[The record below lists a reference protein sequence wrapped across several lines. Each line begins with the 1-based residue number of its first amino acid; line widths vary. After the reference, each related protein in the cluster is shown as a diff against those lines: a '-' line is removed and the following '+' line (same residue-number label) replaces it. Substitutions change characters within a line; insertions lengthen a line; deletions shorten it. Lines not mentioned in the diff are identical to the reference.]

1 MLILILKLIK
11 KMKNRKFIVTLFLT
25 LISVV
30 FVGQNL
36 VEFDK
41 SSAVENAL
49 KGLSTDISENWAVV
63 ATPQR
68 DINDKKSVGGVLFYR
83 LAEGKW
89 NLFQEIYP
97 NDLNALNN
105 FGTKVSIDGN
115 TAVISSIGD
124 HENGLFSG
132 AVYVYE
138 FNYDDQTWER
148 IVKLKSSDAALGDK
162 FGQSLEIKNGIIVV
176 GALNSNGANLKTG
189 AAYVFEKVNNE
200 WIESSKIY
208 ADTGKSNSFFGFSI
222 SILDS
227 KHIAVGAYN
236 DDGNKERSGAVYI
249 FKKSDNSWNQ
259 SVKIYDENGFSS
271 DLFGYSLTSMPS
283 LLFNNNSSKFE
294 GILYIGAPGTNDNDL
309 QTGAVYFYK
318 ETNSGWT
325 NGLKLIEIDS
335 NHNDHFGV
343 SVSSNEYGKLL
354 VGASR
359 VNTDSNLNAGKVY
372 LYDTYEGQGNSVAN
386 GIELTKDAE
395 TAYDYYGAKVVIDEE
410 NILISSPY
418 SNQNSLINSG
428 EIYFYKLDIDNIAST
443 NEELF
448 TFKQNIPNSFKN
460 STTLEYTLKVQ
471 AYVKIEVFDA
481 TGRLEQVLVD
491 EVKDFGVYN
500 QKFNSKSSGLYIC
513 KITIGSFTKTIKMLA
528 I

>member
-1 MLILILKLIK
+1 
-11 KMKNRKFIVTLFLT
+11 MKNKKFIVTLFLT

-30 FVGQNL
+30 YVGQNS

-41 SSAVENAL
+41 TPAVKNAL
-49 KGLSTDISENWAVV
+49 KGFSSDISGSWAIVGS
-63 ATPQR
+63 PQR
-68 DINDKKSVGGVLFYR
+68 DLNNKKSVGGVLFYR

-97 NDLNALNN
+97 DDLSELNN
-105 FGTKVSIDGN
+105 FGTKVSLDGN

-124 HENGLFSG
+124 HEKGLFSG

-148 IVKLKSSDAALGDK
+148 KVKLKSSDTTLGDK
-162 FGQSLEIKNGIIVV
+162 FGQSVEIKNGLIVV
-176 GALNSNGANLKTG
+176 GALNSNEANLKTG
-189 AAYVFEKVNNE
+189 AAYIFEKVNSQWVE
-200 WIESSKIY
+200 TSKIY
-208 ADTGKSNSFFGFSI
+208 ADAGKSNSFFGFSI

-227 KHIAVGAYN
+227 NHVAVGAYN
-236 DDGNKERSGAVYI
+236 DDGNNERSGVVYI
-249 FKKSDNSWNQ
+249 FKKNTNTWNQ
-259 SVKIYDENGFSS
+259 LAKIYDENGFSS

-283 LLFNNNSSKFE
+283 LSLNNESSKFE
-294 GILYIGAPGTNDNDL
+294 GILYIGAPGTNENDL
-309 QTGAVYFYK
+309 KTGAVYFYK
-318 ETNSGWT
+318 ETNSGWEK
-325 NGLKLIEIDS
+325 GLKLIESDS

-343 SVSSNEYGKLL
+343 SISSNEYGKLL

-372 LYDTYEGQGNSVAN
+372 LYDTYEGQGSSVAN

-395 TAYDYYGAKVVIDEE
+395 AAYNYYGSKVVIDQE

-418 SNQNSLINSG
+418 SNQNSLVNSG
-428 EIYFYKLDIDNIAST
+428 EIHFYKLDIDNTTSA

-460 STTLEYTLKVQ
+460 STTLEYTLKIQ
-471 AYVKIEVFDA
+471 AHVKIEIFNA
-481 TGRLEQVLVD
+481 NGRLEQVLVN

-513 KITIGSFTKTIKMLA
+513 KITIGPFTKTIKMLA